1 MAPNTAE
8 ARGIGGMRPSASAD
22 AVVASARKMRVPLAT
37 LVALVVLAIELSL
50 QSKSLSS
57 SSSPPNLEA
66 TRALGFV
73 LGTARTAALDITALL
88 ALGAC
93 SRPFLS
99 AFPLER
105 PDARRP
111 SVRRDVPTTRHVSST
126 RPPPDDLPAPPR
138 PPTTR
143 RTGPAGPILRR
154 LAFVL
159 LAALHAAA
167 LAIVTPAP
175 SLSPT
180 FFIRVVAGP
189 TFAAASAASAAAGPS
204 LKLLLVVLAWTLIAG
219 RLRSDLR
226 ARRTAANVATRSL
239 RSEGVRRLMDLA
251 SSGPRPDWIADEAGH
266 GEGDLESVEWWNR
279 VMTTLWPHVSK
290 AAESTVRKVVEP
302 MLDHDKPRGV
312 SSMTFDQFRLGDA
325 APRVDHVALV
335 PPDEPDEIQVQV
347 KMTWKGNPTVV
358 FRAEGPSIYGG
369 LSPVKIAMTDFSVS
383 CVAKTTF
390 ARLLRERPVVG
401 GVQMTLVEDPNVSY
415 RMSVKAAPGMPR
427 LSVSSIP
434 GLSAAIDAAV
444 TSATRERLVFPRA
457 AGVVVAKRH
466 TPATVRAIEDSLEIT
481 PVGQLRVTIV
491 KARGLRNAEFLGKSD
506 PYATVSLGSR
516 KKVST
521 RRGTRHSCWTCARR
535 RYSVFGCACWTT
547 TAGTARTICW
557 EPRWSRWRR

>member
-226 ARRTAANVATRSL
+226 ARRAAANVATRSL

-427 LSVSSIP
+427 LSVNSIP

-444 TSATRERLVFPRA
+444 TSAT
-457 AGVVVAKRH
+457 GSDSCS
-466 TPATVRAIEDSLEIT
+466 PAPPAS
-481 PVGQLRVTIV
+481 
-491 KARGLRNAEFLGKSD
+491 S
-506 PYATVSLGSR
+506 SR
-516 KKVST
+516 RDT
-521 RRGTRHSCWTCARR
+521 HRRPCAP
-535 RYSVFGCACWTT
+535 SKT
-547 TAGTARTICW
+547 
-557 EPRWSRWRR
+557 RWRLHPWDNSA

>member
-1 MAPNTAE
+1 
-8 ARGIGGMRPSASAD
+8 
-22 AVVASARKMRVPLAT
+22 
-37 LVALVVLAIELSL
+37 
-50 QSKSLSS
+50 
-57 SSSPPNLEA
+57 
-66 TRALGFV
+66 
-73 LGTARTAALDITALL
+73 
-88 ALGAC
+88 
-93 SRPFLS
+93 
-99 AFPLER
+99 
-105 PDARRP
+105 
-111 SVRRDVPTTRHVSST
+111 
-126 RPPPDDLPAPPR
+126 
-138 PPTTR
+138 
-143 RTGPAGPILRR
+143 
-154 LAFVL
+154 
-159 LAALHAAA
+159 
-167 LAIVTPAP
+167 
-175 SLSPT
+175 
-180 FFIRVVAGP
+180 
-189 TFAAASAASAAAGPS
+189 
-204 LKLLLVVLAWTLIAG
+204 
-219 RLRSDLR
+219 
-226 ARRTAANVATRSL
+226 
-239 RSEGVRRLMDLA
+239 MDLA

-427 LSVSSIP
+427 LSVNSIP

-457 AGVVVAKRH
+457 AGVVVASRH
-466 TPATVRAIEDSLEIT
+466 TPATVRAIEDALEIT

-491 KARGLRNAEFLGKSD
+491 KARGLRNADFLGKSD
-506 PYATVSLGSR
+506 PYASVSLGSR
-516 KKVST
+516 KKAAGKLRDASRTKTVNNNLNPTWNETFVLDVCSTEIQCLWVRVLDDDGGYGADNLLGTAVVPLAAMKGLADARGEYPLKNPSEDVFGGGVHAKRGVIEIVTRYEPFDETETLETKTLETKTLEATTTEETTEDRADAETPNPFRAKICALLGAEGASSANAVTREIGRDRRPLRWSARTRSTPASPT
-521 RRGTRHSCWTCARR
+521 RRRPSRSR
-535 RYSVFGCACWTT
+535 PDRSRLGCY
-547 TAGTARTICW
+547 R
-557 EPRWSRWRR
+557 S

>member
-111 SVRRDVPTTRHVSST
+111 SVRRDVRQHVTSP
-126 RPPPDDLPAPPR
+126 RPAPPDDLPAPPR

-226 ARRTAANVATRSL
+226 ARRAAANVATRSL

-312 SSMTFDQFRLGDA
+312 SSMTFDQFQLGDA

-434 GLSAAIDAAV
+434 GLSAAINAAV

-457 AGVVVAKRH
+457 AGVVVASRH
-466 TPATVRAIEDSLEIT
+466 TPRPCA
-481 PVGQLRVTIV
+481 P
-491 KARGLRNAEFLGKSD
+491 
-506 PYATVSLGSR
+506 SR
-516 KKVST
+516 T
-521 RRGTRHSCWTCARR
+521 
-535 RYSVFGCACWTT
+535 
-547 TAGTARTICW
+547 
-557 EPRWSRWRR
+557 RWRLNPWDNSA